1 MNLIN
6 TNNGTDT
13 VEEKPAPSFES
24 LLSEYGQPAETK
36 EQQTETNESVGKID
50 DDTRPSWEGNPA
62 YFQTGKRAGQKRPN
76 RARLKFVPG
85 EEVSEI
91 DGELITGALFLSM
104 IDLLLPLLIAGIHN
118 GVTKKKENRLKWND
132 LQMSAEQKKQLSPIA
147 DRVVKMIKLEGHPIL
162 IMSLTML
169 GLYGLNYATARMEN
183 SMKK

>member
-1 MNLIN
+1 
-6 TNNGTDT
+6 
-13 VEEKPAPSFES
+13 
-24 LLSEYGQPAETK
+24 
-36 EQQTETNESVGKID
+36 
-50 DDTRPSWEGNPA
+50 
-62 YFQTGKRAGQKRPN
+62 
-76 RARLKFVPG
+76 
-85 EEVSEI
+85 
-91 DGELITGALFLSM
+91 M
-104 IDLLLPLLIAGIHN
+104 IDLLMPLLIAGIHN